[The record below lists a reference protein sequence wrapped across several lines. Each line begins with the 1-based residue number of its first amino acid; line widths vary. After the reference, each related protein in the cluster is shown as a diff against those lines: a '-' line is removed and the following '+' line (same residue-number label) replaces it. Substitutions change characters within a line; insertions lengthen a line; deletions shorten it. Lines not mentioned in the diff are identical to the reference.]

1 MHVSRIHSREVTGA
15 FGNEVEDTS
24 FEAELEDLHVDI
36 EDTAFYDIDKHIN
49 AKFLL
54 ALKVSHGISE
64 RGIAGIIQN
73 TEELVAGHLISRKNK
88 IKDKI
93 TEHGYDTSLLDSV
106 GYGACI

>member
-15 FGNEVEDTS
+15 FGKEVEDTS

-64 RGIAGIIQN
+64 RGIAGIIQKN
-73 TEELVAGHLISRKNK
+73 RTSCRSLDINAELGS
-88 IKDKI
+88 I
-93 TEHGYDTSLLDSV
+93 TYKCNRLQLQLL
-106 GYGACI
+106 